1 MPWVPWTP
9 SPDDIAAML
18 GSMGSMQLSVQLTDN
33 ESDTKMQQAWIKD
46 PLGNQLAF
54 TTGCAGSNTEEDLEA
69 CTRMA
74 AKTSGEF
81 GVIKHRWQ
89 SGDGVVDVFQAA
101 APLPAI
107 DWDAVSREMTWDS
120 GAVSAILDAMDEAD
134 ECRVTVELHRVVL
147 SGTYQERAYTSFCM
161 VSPAT
166 LECAWASGAFTKQ
179 ESSDGRGGSA
189 TLRELRKVC
198 VAPHSPVAS
207 TVLSTLSQLD
217 LPADASSP
225 RTGGKDAGSEGADR
239 RD

>member
-101 APLPAI
+101 EPLPAI

-179 ESSDGRGGSA
+179 ESSDSRGGSA

-198 VAPHSPVAS
+198 RAHTQSCRTDSPVDA
-207 TVLSTLSQLD
+207 